1 AGGLI
6 DNSSLLYG
14 GGNLQLLSAALV
26 NRYGNILAG
35 NSLWIQR
42 DAAGAASDSVLNSS
56 GTIETQRG
64 DIRIN
69 TGTLTNQ
76 REGLTVTE
84 SSRTAAEVPSW
95 AGGPIAHIPMSLFG
109 YDEYGL
115 YFEFEPASDQLPW
128 IGYYTTNKSVEIKKV
143 SIKNSNV
150 TVSAQGG
157 ISQINSANDLIVSAS
172 DVINNASSLTA
183 QRNIT
188 LGGDRLQNSSYQA
201 GSTNQ
206 YLVYESTEFEMPEPG
221 STYYNRETQFNG
233 SYVSGYNSGQSVGG
247 INQHN
252 STINV
257 RDYLIYKLK
266 NEPVYEEVVG
276 ETYAATIQA
285 GGAITANFSQNI
297 SNTSLQPGS
306 GGFIPSIA
314 TPTLTGV
321 SAPTPVGA
329 QADRGLGGASG
340 NVTTTALGGAG
351 SVALAGQAG
360 SLNAGYG
367 AVTRDTPTPAG
378 SPL

>member
-42 DAAGAASDSVLNSS
+42 DAAGNASDSVLNSS

-64 DIRIN
+64 DITVR

-84 SSRTAAEVPSW
+84 SGSTAAEMPSW
-95 AGGPIAHIPMSLFG
+95 AGKSLVRFTSYTFYNCIRKNSIDCKG
-109 YDEYGL
+109 FPDTISPDTIRTLEVNFSSSFLSVNAKGGEARLVSGKDINTNSISFRNDASIISAKNNINAVGHRFDNTSYFNGEVKKKLVYNLVNMIDDPNVNNGSKLL
-115 YFEFEPASDQLPW
+115 YFQLSGEP
-128 IGYYTTNKSVEIKKV
+128 TTEL
-143 SIKNSNV
+143 
-150 TVSAQGG
+150 
-157 ISQINSANDLIVSAS
+157 IN
-172 DVINNASSLTA
+172 
-183 QRNIT
+183 
-188 LGGDRLQNSSYQA
+188 
-201 GSTNQ
+201 
-206 YLVYESTEFEMPEPG
+206 
-221 STYYNRETQFNG
+221 
-233 SYVSGYNSGQSVGG
+233 GQS
-247 INQHN
+247 
-252 STINV
+252 
-257 RDYLIYKLK
+257 
-266 NEPVYEEVVG
+266 
-276 ETYAATIQA
+276 YAATIQA

-306 GGFIPSIA
+306 GGFMPSIA
-314 TPTLTGV
+314 TPTLAGV
-321 SAPTPVGA
+321 NAPTPVGA
-329 QADRGLGGASG
+329 QADRGLGGAAG